1 MQSKLIHSTA
11 GQRTFVV
18 ILDTGD
24 EIMSC
29 IKAFAET
36 ERLSS
41 AQFSAIGAMSHATL
55 AYFDW
60 EERRYIPIP
69 VKEQVE
75 VASLIGDIAISHAD
89 DSRSIHVHLVVGRRN
104 GSAMAGHLLEGHV
117 RPTLELMLTESPA
130 HLRKSIDRQSG
141 LPLIHLGS

>member
-1 MQSKLIHSTA
+1 MQSKLIHSAT

-24 EIMSC
+24 EVMSC
-29 IKAFAET
+29 IKAFAEK
-36 ERLSS
+36 EGLSA
-41 AQFSAIGAMSHATL
+41 AQFSAIGAMSRATL

-60 EERRYIPIP
+60 EERKYIPIP
-69 VKEQVE
+69 VEEQVE
-75 VASLIGDIAISHAD
+75 VASLIGDIAISHTD
-89 DSRSIHVHLVVGRRN
+89 NSRSIHIHVVVGRRN

-130 HLRKSIDRQSG
+130 HLRKSIDSQSG
-141 LPLIHLGS
+141 LPLIHL